1 VNPDST
7 SAGVRRSPRRA
18 VRGFVA
24 AGTLL
29 SLLTLP
35 LVANADPS
43 QESPAPSGT
52 ATSAP
57 DETETAAPTPTP
69 LASGVESDSPS
80 SPSVPAAPAD
90 PSTSAGTPDASPT
103 SGATPRATTG
113 AGRAAAGESSA
124 ISLAVT
130 AAATPVAGHYFE
142 DIGRFAITGSV
153 GADSVGAT
161 VTVYRRAGAGTAWSK
176 AADATSDAA
185 GAFSL
190 SVPVT
195 ERGAFTFAATI
206 GGSPTAATAVV
217 SNQVG
222 VTVENSYVSLN
233 KLVGSIDSL
242 KNPTVAGRVVPA
254 RAGVKIIVE
263 VLKSG
268 AYVQTATAT
277 TTAAGTYATT
287 TAYGRGH
294 LASYQVRTRYVTA
307 NRPTR
312 SEASTAYPFKRI
324 AVTNAVL
331 TGTTAAEVAKT
342 YRAGCPVGRSKLKT
356 ITINFYGFDKLMHR
370 GVIIVRKDLTTR
382 VVRGFSSALAHRYP
396 IAKMNNPN
404 VYGGNDPKQM
414 AADNTSGFNCRKVV
428 GNPYK
433 MSPHSYGIA
442 IDVNTVRNPYRDSK
456 GKWWPANGKKY
467 VKRTPKKWGML
478 TKNSYLTKSLSKD
491 KFFWGG
497 RWSPGKD
504 YQHFEYRG

>member
-1 VNPDST
+1 M
-7 SAGVRRSPRRA
+7 
-18 VRGFVA
+18 
-24 AGTLL
+24 L

-35 LVANADPS
+35 ITASADPS
-43 QESPAPSGT
+43 QGASPPTGP
-52 ATSAP
+52 ATSAQDEAAP
-57 DETETAAPTPTP
+57 DEAAPDEAATATPRPTPTS
-69 LASGVESDSPS
+69 LATGEAPTSQSPPDDRSATDNPDTSIS
-80 SPSVPAAPAD
+80 SPST
-90 PSTSAGTPDASPT
+90 STPGMGEPTGNASNSSPGANREAASPT
-103 SGATPRATTG
+103 
-113 AGRAAAGESSA
+113 SA
-124 ISLAVT
+124 ISLAV
-130 AAATPVAGHYFE
+130 AATGTPVAGHYFE
-142 DIGRFAITGSV
+142 DIGRFAISGSV
-153 GADSVGAT
+153 GADDATAT
-161 VTVYRRAGAGTAWSK
+161 VTVFRRAGAATTWTK
-176 AADATSDAA
+176 VADATSDAA
-185 GAFSL
+185 GAFGL

-217 SNQVG
+217 SNLVG
-222 VTVENSYVSLN
+222 VTVENSYVALN
-233 KLVGSIDSL
+233 KVVGSIDSL
-242 KNPTVAGRVVPA
+242 ENPTVSGRVVPA

-312 SEASTAYPFKRI
+312 SEASSSYTFKRI
-324 AVTNAVL
+324 AVINAVV
-331 TGTTAAEVAKT
+331 TSTTAAEVAKT

-356 ITINFYGFDKLMHR
+356 ITINHYGFDKLMHR
-370 GVIIVRKDLTTR
+370 GVIIVRKDLTSK

-478 TKNSYLTKSLSKD
+478 TKNSYLTKSLRKD

-497 RWSPGKD
+497 FWSPGRD